1 MLSSMSARLLPLCL
15 SVLCALVACSPPG
28 KPGTATQTTQTTQ
41 TTPTTQPTPTA
52 SPRSANQ
59 SASQSRSPRSS
70 TSADGLPTIARAD
83 LPPQGQRT
91 LDLIVSGGPFSSS
104 RDGVVFGNR
113 ERLLPIKPGGT
124 YHEYTV
130 PTPGASDRGAR
141 RIVCGPPLRSAAGC
155 YYTADH
161 YASFKRIAP

>member
-1 MLSSMSARLLPLCL
+1 MSARLLPLGL
-15 SVLCALVACSPPG
+15 ALLLVACSPPA
-28 KPGTATQTTQTTQ
+28 KSGTATQAQTTQ
-41 TTPTTQPTPTA
+41 
-52 SPRSANQ
+52 
-59 SASQSRSPRSS
+59 S
-70 TSADGLPTIARAD
+70 TSTTSPKSSARPRASTPAGGLPTIARAD
-83 LPPQGQRT
+83 LPPEGQRT
-91 LDLIVSGGPFSSS
+91 LRLIVSGGPSSSS

-113 ERLLPIKPGGT
+113 ERLLPIKPSGT

-161 YASFKRIAP
+161 YASFKKIAP